1 MHHRLHNLR
10 ILRYTSHIGHGN
22 LQISGHNCIQLVE
35 QNLSF
40 FDIAYPVGHHH
51 HLRKI
56 LLESRMSVQCLQ
68 QRIGIRDGSR
78 LRCGHQQHFPAGH
91 QKFQHTVRD
100 SRSGIHDN
108 DIRQGIQLR
117 QILYDTG
124 QGIFSQIGHPGN
136 SRTTRNKSHF
146 HRAPG
151 NDITDALALVNQIT
165 QVVLRYCSEHDLDVR
180 QPEIRIQNDHPF
192 AHFAELNCQI
202 DGHIGFSHAT
212 LAGSNGNDSCS
223 RSYLVICFNDP

>member
-1 MHHRLHNLR
+1 
-10 ILRYTSHIGHGN
+10 
-22 LQISGHNCIQLVE
+22 
-35 QNLSF
+35 
-40 FDIAYPVGHHH
+40 
-51 HLRKI
+51 
-56 LLESRMSVQCLQ
+56 MSVQCLQ

-108 DIRQGIQLR
+108 YIRQGIQLR

-180 QPEIRIQNDHPF
+180 QPEISIQNDHPF

-223 RSYLVICFNDP
+223 RAYLVICFNDP

>member
-1 MHHRLHNLR
+1 MLPFRAWAAAPALYRLLFAHSLCDSLISLACLCSRILYGYGYLLHHRLHDLR
-10 ILRYTSHIGHGN
+10 ILRYTSHISHGN
-22 LQISGHNCIQLVE
+22 FQVSGHDCIQLVK
-35 QNLSF
+35 QYLAF
-40 FDIAYPVGHHH
+40 LDITYPVGHHH
-51 HLRKI
+51 HLREI

-124 QGIFSQIGHPGN
+124 QGIFP
-136 SRTTRNKSHF
+136 RL
-146 HRAPG
+146 
-151 NDITDALALVNQIT
+151 DIPAIP
-165 QVVLRYCSEHDLDVR
+165 EP
-180 QPEIRIQNDHPF
+180 PEINPTS
-192 AHFAELNCQI
+192 
-202 DGHIGFSHAT
+202 IGPQVMIS
-212 LAGSNGNDSCS
+212 LMLLPS
-223 RSYLVICFNDP
+223 